1 MKLEG
6 SWDER
11 HNYSIYYS
19 SFILPIIIIY
29 YQLAYDLLCLQL
41 SLLSILAT
49 ITTYYQ

>member
-1 MKLEG
+1 MKPEG

-19 SFILPIIIIY
+19 SYILPIIIIIY

-41 SLLSILAT
+41 LLLILAT
-49 ITTYYQ
+49 IITYYQ